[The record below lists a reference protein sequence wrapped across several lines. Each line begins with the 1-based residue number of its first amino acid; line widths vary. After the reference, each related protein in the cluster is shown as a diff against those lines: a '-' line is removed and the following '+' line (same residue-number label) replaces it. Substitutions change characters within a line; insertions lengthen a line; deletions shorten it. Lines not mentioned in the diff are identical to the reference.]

1 VWHCGWNQE
10 KENEPK
16 VYMIG
21 ASMNCRG
28 VGTKHMSIFLPDL
41 LKDEELDFIGLKET
55 IQLLLFQEY

>member
-1 VWHCGWNQE
+1 
-10 KENEPK
+10 
-16 VYMIG
+16 
-21 ASMNCRG
+21 MNCRG